1 MRMEKIKNL
10 IVKYKEL
17 LLYLVFGGLTTLVS
31 WGSYALLELSGM
43 SVTAANA
50 LSWVFS
56 VAFAFVTNKLFVFES
71 KSWAPKTTL
80 REAGEFISARLL
92 TGLLT
97 MVGVPLL
104 VRWGIDFPIKL
115 GDKVLEGMVAKVIM
129 SVLEVLLNYVASK
142 LVIFK
147 KKETP

>member
-1 MRMEKIKNL
+1 MRMEKIRNL
-10 IVKYKEL
+10 FVRYKEL
-17 LLYLVFGGLTTLVS
+17 ILYLVFGGLTTLIS
-31 WGSYALLELSGM
+31 LLSYALFELAGL
-43 SVTAANA
+43 SVTVANA
-50 LSWVFS
+50 LSWVCA

-80 REAGEFISARLL
+80 REAGEFVSARIL

-104 VRWGIDFPIKL
+104 VRWGMDWPLL
-115 GDKVLEGMVAKVIM
+115 GVEGLWAKIVMTVLEI
-129 SVLEVLLNYVASK
+129 LLNYIASK

>member
-1 MRMEKIKNL
+1 MRMKKMRSL

-31 WGSYALLELSGM
+31 WGSYALLELSGL
-43 SVTAANA
+43 SVTVANA
-50 LSWVFS
+50 LSWVCA

-80 REAGEFISARLL
+80 REAGEFVGARLL

-104 VRWGIDFPIKL
+104 VKWGVDFPITV
-115 GDKVLEGMVAKVIM
+115 GEKVLEGMVAKVIM
-129 SVLEVLLNYVASK
+129 SVLEILLNYIASK

>member
-1 MRMEKIKNL
+1 MHMEKIRNL
-10 IVKYKEL
+10 FVKYKEL
-17 LLYLVFGGLTTLVS
+17 ILYLLFGGLTTIVS
-31 WGSYALLELSGM
+31 WGSYALLELSGL

-50 LSWVFS
+50 LSWICA

-71 KSWAPKTTL
+71 KSWAIKTTL
-80 REAGEFISARLL
+80 REAGEFVGARLL

-104 VRWGIDFPIKL
+104 VKWGIDFPITL
-115 GDKVLEGMVAKVIM
+115 GDKVLEGMIAKIIM